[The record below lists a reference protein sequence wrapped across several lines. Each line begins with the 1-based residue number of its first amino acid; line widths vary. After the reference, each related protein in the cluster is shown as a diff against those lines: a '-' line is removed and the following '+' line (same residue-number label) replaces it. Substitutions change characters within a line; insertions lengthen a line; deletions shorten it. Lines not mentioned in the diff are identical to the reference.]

1 MRPESALCLGLREGQ
16 HDVCH
21 FGNATGSGAFT
32 EGRHDVGHFG
42 NASGRGAFTDAGQL
56 AVIAWMR

>member
-1 MRPESALCLGLREGQ
+1 MTRHNCVRKSALCLGL
-16 HDVCH
+16 H
-21 FGNATGSGAFT
+21 

-42 NASGRGAFTDAGQL
+42 NAIGHGVFTDAGQL